1 MRLFKDLA
9 LVLGLLVMTVAT
21 IVGIFGYA
29 LDIREIRSE
38 TIKWGLTWNDL
49 IFIVL
54 AVAFWI
60 VTFKLLWRLR
70 KESGASKLR
79 CAKAL
84 LWKTAAVA
92 LDFLQNTPINEAAAK
107 EWLPSAPAALERVWS
122 QYQAM
127 RLKDQI
133 DGFLNP
139 DVQVAGNRVE
149 HALRASAGQL
159 NAFAEQLTQER
170 LNPDFRP

>member
-1 MRLFKDLA
+1 MLRDA
-9 LVLGLLVMTVAT
+9 VLIVVLLMMAVTTFVG
-21 IVGIFGYA
+21 IVGYA
-29 LDIREIRSE
+29 FDVREIRTE
-38 TIKWGLTWNDL
+38 TLRWGLTWNDL

-54 AVAFWI
+54 AVAFWT
-60 VTFKLLWRLR
+60 VTFRLLWRLR

-79 CAKAL
+79 YAKAL

-92 LDFLQNTPINEAAAK
+92 LDLLQDTPINEAAAR

-127 RLKDQI
+127 RLQDQI

-139 DVQVAGNRVE
+139 DVQVIGNRVE
-149 HALRASAGQL
+149 HALKASAGQL
-159 NAFAEQLTQER
+159 NAFAEQLTQEH